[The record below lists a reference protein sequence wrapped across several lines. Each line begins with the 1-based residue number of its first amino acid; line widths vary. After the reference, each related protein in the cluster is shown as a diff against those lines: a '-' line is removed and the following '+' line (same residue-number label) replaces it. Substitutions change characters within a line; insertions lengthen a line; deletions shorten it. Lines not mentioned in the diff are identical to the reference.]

1 MWKVVM
7 GFREGFLLGAVLL
20 FLCGILCVATQNQFN
35 ISNNEIMNQLPH
47 VKTSLQ
53 VLTSPQTADQ
63 RRDLGH
69 SPVTYQLRSNQLR
82 NPALSKQ
89 KLLQPAVEPTFQS
102 LQGSQTRELTSDQVV
117 VKFEERVPVS
127 ADSVVVHCGEGEVTM
142 QVKQNFLGN
151 GQFIHP
157 GDLTLGGCTALHVA
171 DNILQ
176 FQAELHGC
184 GSTMSMTEDVLI
196 YTFSLMYFPRPIGNT
211 FILKTNPAEVLIEC
225 HYQRRQ
231 HVSSNAMTP
240 TWKPFASNV
249 SAQQQ
254 LHFSLHLMTEDWKSP
269 RASSV
274 YNLSDMM
281 HVEVSV
287 RHGHHVPMRV
297 YADSCVSTESPNPYS
312 QPRYAIIRSHGCLT
326 NAKLTGA
333 KSYFMQ
339 RSQED
344 KLQFQLKAFKFHQDP
359 RNSLYITCFLKATT
373 VSVPISSQHKAC
385 SFLNEANRWVAS
397 GGDNKVCSCCETSCS
412 EQRLKRSLPA
422 DVGLSPA
429 LQWEETASLGPILL
443 ENNPWLTKLSE
454 IPQEPASMLQTHV
467 VIQAASHPSITLLCG
482 GVAVLAVMLAIMC
495 AVISTRLQ
503 HKPIGHSV
511 CTWF

>member
-1 MWKVVM
+1 MADNIVV
-7 GFREGFLLGAVLL
+7 GIVGNEAPVGKLGASVRLVMSQWRDEQVQSRIHL
-20 FLCGILCVATQNQFN
+20 TATKEAQERGCCF
-35 ISNNEIMNQLPH
+35 SNKSPH
-47 VKTSLQ
+47 PVFFTGDS
-53 VLTSPQTADQ
+53 TADQ

-359 RNSLYITCFLKATT
+359 RNS
-373 VSVPISSQHKAC
+373 
-385 SFLNEANRWVAS
+385 
-397 GGDNKVCSCCETSCS
+397 
-412 EQRLKRSLPA
+412 
-422 DVGLSPA
+422 
-429 LQWEETASLGPILL
+429 WEETASLGPILL

-467 VIQAASHPSITLLCG
+467 VIQAETVGRATGVCHTGRKNIGLCFDLQSFPVVRDT
-482 GVAVLAVMLAIMC
+482 GVPPRGRQRKAVV
-495 AVISTRLQ
+495 
-503 HKPIGHSV
+503 
-511 CTWF
+511 